1 MRESE
6 LENRRSFLNHRYQSE
21 KDRDVKNYIRQLDFL
36 LEEMQ
41 NESYMAFRGR
51 IDELVAIY
59 NRENGKVNIAY
70 LENSKLDTTAHQETV
85 YEGKK
90 TTFQKLDFENYEKV
104 ETKGTK
110 QIGVVINSFDEL
122 IDAMKCVLWSL
133 DNEPS
138 TIIKIFQ
145 HILVM
150 KNNKRC
156 PITQDD
162 YEITNELIEE
172 AVWNSNLYLQKKVI
186 NRKTIWFYSNPNDKR
201 FGYFLDGKL
210 RTLRQIEKYY
220 DIPRATLHN
229 RLKKMNISQAVKK

>member
-1 MRESE
+1 MNKSDIEESK
-6 LENRRSFLNHRYQSE
+6 RFFNHRYQTE
-21 KDRDVKNYIRQLDFL
+21 KDRDIKKFIGQLESLVEEINFESFMHFRKTFEDRVFDFKK
-36 LEEMQ
+36 
-41 NESYMAFRGR
+41 
-51 IDELVAIY
+51 
-59 NRENGKVNIAY
+59 ENGRVSIAY
-70 LENSKLDTTAHQETV
+70 LENSKLDTNTYKEKV
-85 YEGKK
+85 YEEKK
-90 TTFQKLDFENYEKV
+90 ETFQKLDFENYEKV

-110 QIGVVINSFDEL
+110 KIGVLINSFDEL
-122 IDAMKCVLWSL
+122 IDAIKCVLWSL

-150 KNNKRC
+150 KNNQRTS
-156 PITQDD
+156 ITQDD

-186 NRKTIWFYSNPNDKR
+186 NRKTIWFYSNPTDKR
-201 FGYFLDGKL
+201 TGYFLDGKL

-229 RLKKMNISQAVKK
+229 RLKKMNIDQAVKK

>member
-1 MRESE
+1 MNKSE
-6 LENRRSFLNHRYQSE
+6 LEDGKRFLKHRYESE
-21 KDRDVKNYIRQLDFL
+21 NDRDIKNYIRQLDPL

-41 NESYMAFRGR
+41 NESFMQFRGTFE
-51 IDELVAIY
+51 DLV
-59 NRENGKVNIAY
+59 NDFKKKNGKVNIAY
-70 LENSKLDTTAHQETV
+70 LENSKLDNTAHQETV
-85 YEGKK
+85 YQEKK

-133 DNEPS
+133 ENEPS

-156 PITQDD
+156 PITQED
-162 YEITNELIEE
+162 YEITNEIIEE

-186 NRKTIWFYSNPNDKR
+186 NRKTIWFYSNPSDKR
-201 FGYFLDGKL
+201 FGYFLEGKL

-229 RLKKMNISQAVKK
+229 RLKKMNIDQAVKR